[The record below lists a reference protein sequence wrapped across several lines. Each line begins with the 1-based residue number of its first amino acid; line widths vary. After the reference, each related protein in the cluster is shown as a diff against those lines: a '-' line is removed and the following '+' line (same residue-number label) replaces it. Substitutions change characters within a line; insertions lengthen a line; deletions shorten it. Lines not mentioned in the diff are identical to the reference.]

1 MIVEDYGCFPEISSN
16 WVSLI
21 ITTLLPILLEL
32 IAGVY
37 GCLSIRA
44 FYNRSIILNSNRYIR
59 LICFSVC
66 DLLVGIPI
74 TLYYLYDTLVI
85 LTLEPFSGP
94 TQEKFSQI
102 FQLPA
107 VVWRATTF
115 SELNFELNRWIVIW
129 GAFVFFAIFGFT
141 EEARINYRAM
151 LQYVVQYFVK
161 ITGIRVK
168 SRPSSIKPEGCVTSF
183 SFSVLCLIYSN
194 ILFRIIFYNSQ
205 AHGSSRGDVLPN
217 S

>member
-1 MIVEDYGCFPEISSN
+1 MAHSFSALVIQFGRFWIIEDYGCSPGFDSN

-21 ITTLLPILLEL
+21 IIYILPLLLEL

-44 FYNRSIILNSNRYIR
+44 FYNRSINLNSNRYIR
-59 LICFSVC
+59 LIIFSVG

-74 TLYYLYDTLVI
+74 TLFYLYVEIATTTLQ
-85 LTLEPFSGP
+85 PFSSP
-94 TQEKFSQI
+94 TQEQFSQI

-107 VVWRATTF
+107 VVWRSTTL
-115 SELNFELNRWIVIW
+115 SELSTELNRWIMVW

-141 EEARINYRAM
+141 EEARNNYRAM
-151 LQYVVQYFVK
+151 LQYVIQFFVK
-161 ITGIRVK
+161 ITGIK
-168 SRPSSIKPEGCVTSF
+168 SRPRSSEAQAEGCVTSF
-183 SFSVLCLIYSN
+183 FFFC
-194 ILFRIIFYNSQ
+194 
-205 AHGSSRGDVLPN
+205 SS